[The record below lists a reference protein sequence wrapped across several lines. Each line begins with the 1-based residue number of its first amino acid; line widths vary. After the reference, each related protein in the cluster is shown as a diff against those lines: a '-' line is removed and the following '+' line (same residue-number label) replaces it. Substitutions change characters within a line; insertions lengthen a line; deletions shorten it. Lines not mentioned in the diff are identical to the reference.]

1 MIDITLHPYTL
12 QQISPKNDTFTSMTI
27 VPFLHPRNVTLISII
42 SRLPRWLSGKESIC
56 QCRRR
61 KRFWFNPW
69 LRKNPWRRKW
79 KPTPKFLPGK
89 SHGQRSLADYSN
101 GVTKSRTRVINPAL
115 THTHTSVISVFVF

>member
-1 MIDITLHPYTL
+1 
-12 QQISPKNDTFTSMTI
+12 MTI

-89 SHGQRSLADYSN
+89 SHGQRSLVGYSS
-101 GVTKSRTRVINPAL
+101 KCHRVGHNRAAKHNTYTEWINNKVSL
-115 THTHTSVISVFVF
+115 CGTVISCDKS